1 MQGDGRAADGG
12 SPAGVAAEGAAP
24 RAADVAAKLAA
35 LKRSVA
41 RVIRGKDEAIDWI
54 IASLLARGHVLIED
68 IPGVGKTTLA
78 QALARSL
85 NLVFSRIQFT
95 SDTLPS
101 DVIGVSLWRAE
112 RGEFEFLPG
121 PVFTNVL
128 LADEINR
135 ATPKTQAALLE
146 AMNERTVTVEKTRY
160 RLREPFMVLATQNPV
175 EYLGTYPL
183 PESQLDRF
191 LLRISLGY
199 PSPQEELALL
209 QSGGVED
216 ELDAVQPVLDGAEL
230 VQLQARVRGVRVA
243 PMLLAYL
250 MELVHR
256 TRDHAELALGVS
268 TRGALALHRAC
279 QALAMVE
286 GRDYVIPDDI
296 QRLAVPVMAHRVVL
310 AGGEVG
316 EGWSRSEAERA
327 MIRAVLEATPV
338 PL

>member
-1 MQGDGRAADGG
+1 MPVD
-12 SPAGVAAEGAAP
+12 
-24 RAADVAAKLAA
+24 DVIAQLDA
-35 LKRSVA
+35 LKHSVA

-54 IASLLARGHVLIED
+54 IAALLARGHVLIED

-78 QALARSL
+78 QALSRSL

-199 PSPQEELALL
+199 PAPDEELALL
-209 QSGGVED
+209 RAGGVEG
-216 ELDAVQPVLDGAEL
+216 ELEAVQPVLDGSAL
-230 VQLQARVRGVRVA
+230 LQLQARVREVKVA
-243 PMLLAYL
+243 PALLTYL
-250 MELVHR
+250 LELVQR
-256 TRDHAELALGVS
+256 TRRHSALGLGVS
-268 TRGALALHRAC
+268 TRGALALHRAA
-279 QALAMVE
+279 QALALVE
-286 GRDYVIPDDI
+286 GREYVIPDDV
-296 QRLAVPVMAHRVVL
+296 QRMAVPVMAHRVVL
-310 AGGEVG
+310 AGGEG
-316 EGWSRSEAERA
+316 DEGWSRSEAERA
-327 MIRAVLEATPV
+327 VIREVVDGTPV
-338 PL
+338 PV

>member
-1 MQGDGRAADGG
+1 
-12 SPAGVAAEGAAP
+12 VHVV
-24 RAADVAAKLAA
+24 DVVNRLEQ
-35 LKRSVA
+35 LKASVA
-41 RVIRGKDEAIDWI
+41 RVIRGKDEAIDWTI
-54 IASLLARGHVLIED
+54 VALLARGHVLLED

-78 QALARSL
+78 HALARSL
-85 NLVFSRIQFT
+85 NLAFSRIQFT

-160 RLREPFMVLATQNPV
+160 RLREPFLVLATQNPV

-191 LLRISLGY
+191 LMRISLGY
-199 PSPQEELALL
+199 PSPDEELELL
-209 QSGGVED
+209 RRGGVED
-216 ELDAVQPVLDGAEL
+216 ELEALQPVLDGAEL
-230 VQLQARVRGVRVA
+230 MKLQARVREVRIA
-243 PMLLAYL
+243 PSLLAYL
-250 MELVHR
+250 LELVHR
-256 TRDHAELALGVS
+256 TRNHPGLALGVS
-268 TRGALALHRAC
+268 TRGALALQRAC
-279 QALAMVE
+279 QAVAMVE
-286 GRDYVIPDDI
+286 SRDYVIPDDI
-296 QRLAVPVMAHRVVL
+296 ARVAVPVMAHRVML

-316 EGWSRSEAERA
+316 EGWSRSEAERTLVRE
-327 MIRAVLEATPV
+327 ILEGTAV

>member
-1 MQGDGRAADGG
+1 
-12 SPAGVAAEGAAP
+12 
-24 RAADVAAKLAA
+24 
-35 LKRSVA
+35 
-41 RVIRGKDEAIDWI
+41 
-54 IASLLARGHVLIED
+54 VLIED

-78 QALARSL
+78 QALSRSL

-101 DVIGVSLWRAE
+101 DVIGVSIWRPE

-146 AMNERTVTVEKTRY
+146 AMNERTVTVDKTRY
-160 RLREPFMVLATQNPV
+160 RLREPFLVLATQNPV

-199 PSPQEELALL
+199 PSHDEELELL
-209 QSGGVED
+209 RSGGVEA
-216 ELDAVQPVLDGAEL
+216 ELEAVQPVLEGAEL
-230 VQLQARVRGVRVA
+230 VQLQARVRQVRVA
-243 PMLLAYL
+243 PPLLSYML
-250 MELVHR
+250 ELVDR
-256 TRDHAELALGVS
+256 TRRHPSLALGVS

-286 GRDYVIPDDI
+286 SRDYVIPDDV
-296 QRLAVPVMAHRVVL
+296 QRLAVPVMAHRVMMT
-310 AGGEVG
+310 GGEAT

-327 MIRAVLEATPV
+327 IIQEIVDGTPV

>member
-1 MQGDGRAADGG
+1 VPLVDVIAQLDG
-12 SPAGVAAEGAAP
+12 
-24 RAADVAAKLAA
+24 

-54 IASLLARGHVLIED
+54 IAALLARGHVLIED

-78 QALARSL
+78 QALSRSL

-199 PSPQEELALL
+199 PAPDEELALL
-209 QSGGVED
+209 RAGGVEG
-216 ELDAVQPVLDGAEL
+216 ELEAVQPVLDGSEL
-230 VQLQARVRGVRVA
+230 VQLQARVREVMVA
-243 PMLLAYL
+243 PALLAYL
-250 MELVHR
+250 LELVHR
-256 TRDHAELALGVS
+256 TRRHPALGLGVS
-268 TRGALALHRAC
+268 TRGALALHRAA
-279 QALAMVE
+279 QALALVE
-286 GRDYVIPDDI
+286 GREYVIPDDV

-310 AGGEVG
+310 AGGEAG

-327 MIRAVLEATPV
+327 VIREVVDGTPV
-338 PL
+338 PI

>member
-1 MQGDGRAADGG
+1 
-12 SPAGVAAEGAAP
+12 VAAI
-24 RAADVAAKLAA
+24 DVVGKLDE

-41 RVIRGKDEAIDWI
+41 RVIRGKAEVIEET
-54 IASLLARGHVLIED
+54 IAALLARGHVLIED

-78 QALARSL
+78 QALSRSL
-85 NLVFSRIQFT
+85 NLTFSRIQFT

-160 RLREPFMVLATQNPV
+160 RLREPFLVIATQNPV

-191 LLRISLGY
+191 LLRIAIGY
-199 PSPQEELALL
+199 PSADEELELL
-209 QSGGVED
+209 RRGGVEG
-216 ELDAVQPVLDGAEL
+216 ELEAVQPVLDGAEL
-230 VQLQARVRGVRVA
+230 LELQARVRQVRVA
-243 PMLLAYL
+243 PALLAYL
-250 MELVHR
+250 LELVQRSRRHP
-256 TRDHAELALGVS
+256 ALALGVS

-279 QALAMVE
+279 QAMALVE
-286 GRDYVIPDDI
+286 GRDYVIPDDV
-296 QRLAVPVMAHRVVL
+296 QRLAVPVMAHRMVL
-310 AGGEVG
+310 AGGDVG
-316 EGWSRSEAERA
+316 EGWSRSEAERG
-327 MIRAVLEATPV
+327 IVREIVEATPV

>member
-1 MQGDGRAADGG
+1 VPIEEIIAQLD
-12 SPAGVAAEGAAP
+12 
-24 RAADVAAKLAA
+24 A
-35 LKRSVA
+35 LKHSVA

-54 IASLLARGHVLIED
+54 IAALLARGHVLIED

-78 QALARSL
+78 QALSRSL

-199 PSPQEELALL
+199 PAPDEELALL
-209 QSGGVED
+209 RAGGVEG
-216 ELDAVQPVLDGAEL
+216 ELEAVQPVLDGSAL
-230 VQLQARVRGVRVA
+230 VELQARVREVKVA
-243 PMLLAYL
+243 PGLLAYL
-250 MELVHR
+250 LELVQR
-256 TRDHAELALGVS
+256 TRRHPALGLGVS
-268 TRGALALHRAC
+268 TRGALALHRAA
-279 QALAMVE
+279 QALALVE
-286 GRDYVIPDDI
+286 GREYVIPDDV

-310 AGGEVG
+310 AGGEG
-316 EGWSRSEAERA
+316 DEGWSRSEAERA
-327 MIRAVLEATPV
+327 VIREVVDGTPV
-338 PL
+338 PI

>member
-1 MQGDGRAADGG
+1 
-12 SPAGVAAEGAAP
+12 
-24 RAADVAAKLAA
+24 LAA
-35 LKRSVA
+35 IDVVGKLDELKRSVA
-41 RVIRGKDEAIDWI
+41 RVIRGKAEVIEET
-54 IASLLARGHVLIED
+54 IAALLARGHVLIED

-78 QALARSL
+78 QALSRSL
-85 NLVFSRIQFT
+85 NLTFSRIQFT

-160 RLREPFMVLATQNPV
+160 RLREPFLVIATQNPV

-191 LLRISLGY
+191 LLRIAIGY
-199 PSPQEELALL
+199 PSAEEELELL
-209 QSGGVED
+209 RRGGVEG
-216 ELDAVQPVLDGAEL
+216 ELEAVQPVLDGAEL
-230 VQLQARVRGVRVA
+230 LELQARVRQVRVA
-243 PMLLAYL
+243 PALLAYL
-250 MELVHR
+250 LELVQRSRRHP
-256 TRDHAELALGVS
+256 ALALGVS

-279 QALAMVE
+279 QAMALVE
-286 GRDYVIPDDI
+286 GRDYVIPDDV
-296 QRLAVPVMAHRVVL
+296 QRLAVPVMAHRMVL
-310 AGGEVG
+310 AGGDVG
-316 EGWSRSEAERA
+316 EGWSRSEAERG
-327 MIRAVLEATPV
+327 IVREIVEATPV

>member
-1 MQGDGRAADGG
+1 M
-12 SPAGVAAEGAAP
+12 
-24 RAADVAAKLAA
+24 
-35 LKRSVA
+35 
-41 RVIRGKDEAIDWI
+41 
-54 IASLLARGHVLIED
+54 
-68 IPGVGKTTLA
+68 GKTTLA
-78 QALARSL
+78 QALSRSL

-199 PSPQEELALL
+199 PAPDEELALL
-209 QSGGVED
+209 RAGGVEG
-216 ELDAVQPVLDGAEL
+216 ELEAVQPVLDGSAL
-230 VQLQARVRGVRVA
+230 LQLQAKVREVTVA
-243 PMLLAYL
+243 PALLAYL
-250 MELVHR
+250 LELVHR
-256 TRDHAELALGVS
+256 TRRHPALGLGVS
-268 TRGALALHRAC
+268 TRGALALHRAS
-279 QALAMVE
+279 QALALVE
-286 GRDYVIPDDI
+286 GREYVIPDDV

-310 AGGEVG
+310 AGGEAD
-316 EGWSRSEAERA
+316 EGWSRSETERA
-327 MIRAVLEATPV
+327 VIREVVDGTPV
-338 PL
+338 PI

>member
-1 MQGDGRAADGG
+1 VQAT
-12 SPAGVAAEGAAP
+12 
-24 RAADVAAKLAA
+24 DVADRLTA
-35 LKRSVA
+35 LKGSVA
-41 RVIRGKDEAIDWI
+41 RVIRGKAEAIDWI
-54 IASLLARGHVLIED
+54 IAALLARGHVLIED

-85 NLVFSRIQFT
+85 NLHFSRIQFT

-101 DVIGVSLWRAE
+101 DVIGVSLWRPE

-121 PVFTNVL
+121 PIFTNVL

-160 RLREPFMVLATQNPV
+160 RLREPFLVLATQNPV

-199 PSPQEELALL
+199 PAAEEERELL
-209 QSGGVED
+209 RRGGVEG
-216 ELDAVQPVLDGAEL
+216 ELEAIEPVLDGGEL
-230 VQLQARVRGVRVA
+230 LQLQAQVKQARVA
-243 PMLLAYL
+243 EPLLSYL
-250 MELVHR
+250 MELVER
-256 TRDHAELALGVS
+256 TRRHPGLALGVS
-268 TRGALALHRAC
+268 TRGALALHRAS
-279 QALAMVE
+279 QALAVVD
-286 GRDYVIPDDI
+286 GRDYVIPDDVKRI
-296 QRLAVPVMAHRVVL
+296 AVAVMAHRVML
-310 AGGEVG
+310 AGGETG

-327 MIRAVLEATPV
+327 LIREILDTTPV

>member
-1 MQGDGRAADGG
+1 MEQ
-12 SPAGVAAEGAAP
+12 VE
-24 RAADVAAKLAA
+24 KLRA
-35 LKRSVA
+35 LKASVA

-54 IASLLARGHVLIED
+54 VAALLARGHVLIED

-78 QALARSL
+78 QALAGSL
-85 NLVFSRIQFT
+85 NLSFSRIQFT

-101 DVIGVSLWRAE
+101 DVIGVSLWRPE
-112 RGEFEFLPG
+112 RGEFELLPG

-160 RLREPFMVLATQNPV
+160 RLREPFLVLATQNPI

-199 PSPQEELALL
+199 PSAEEELELL
-209 QSGGVED
+209 RVGGVEA
-216 ELDAVQPVLDGAEL
+216 ELESVRPVLEVEEL
-230 VQLQARVRGVRVA
+230 VLLQERVKQVRVV
-243 PMLLAYL
+243 PGLLEYML
-250 MELVHR
+250 ELVTR
-256 TRDHAELALGVS
+256 TRAHASLVVGVS

-279 QALAMVE
+279 QALAVLE
-286 GRDYVIPDDI
+286 GRDYVIPDDVL
-296 QRLAVPVMAHRVVL
+296 RLAVPVMAHRIVL
-310 AGGEVG
+310 SGGETS

-327 MIRAVLEATPV
+327 VIAEVVRSTRVPV
-338 PL
+338 

>member
-1 MQGDGRAADGG
+1 MRIVDVVNRLDG
-12 SPAGVAAEGAAP
+12 
-24 RAADVAAKLAA
+24 

-54 IASLLARGHVLIED
+54 IAALLARGHVLIED

-146 AMNERTVTVEKTRY
+146 AMNERTVTVDKTRY
-160 RLREPFMVLATQNPV
+160 RLREPFLVLATQNPV

-199 PSPQEELALL
+199 PSHDEELELL
-209 QSGGVED
+209 RCGGVEA
-216 ELDAVQPVLDGAEL
+216 ELEAVHPVLEGGEL
-230 VQLQARVRGVRVA
+230 VQLQATVRQVRVA
-243 PMLLAYL
+243 APLLSYL
-250 MELVHR
+250 LELVAR
-256 TRDHAELALGVS
+256 TRRHPSLALGVS

-286 GRDYVIPDDI
+286 SRDYVIPDDV

-310 AGGEVG
+310 AGGEVT
-316 EGWSRSEAERA
+316 EGWSRSEAERGV
-327 MIRAVLEATPV
+327 IREILDGTPV

>member
-1 MQGDGRAADGG
+1 VQIVDVVNRLDG
-12 SPAGVAAEGAAP
+12 
-24 RAADVAAKLAA
+24 

-41 RVIRGKDEAIDWI
+41 RVIRGKGEAIDWI
-54 IASLLARGHVLIED
+54 IAALLARGHVLIED

-160 RLREPFMVLATQNPV
+160 RLREPFLVLATQNPV

-199 PSPQEELALL
+199 PAPDEELALL
-209 QSGGVED
+209 RSGGVEG
-216 ELDAVQPVLDGAEL
+216 ELEAIRPVLEGAEL
-230 VQLQARVRGVRVA
+230 VQLQAQVREVRVA
-243 PMLLAYL
+243 PPLLAYL
-250 MELVHR
+250 LDLVHR
-256 TRDHAELALGVS
+256 TRNHPSLALGVS
-268 TRGALALHRAC
+268 TRGALALHRAS

-286 GRDYVIPDDI
+286 GRDYVIPDDV
-296 QRLAVPVMAHRVVL
+296 QRLSVAVMAHRVVL

-327 MIRAVLEATPV
+327 VIREIVDSTPV

>member
-1 MQGDGRAADGG
+1 MQIVDVVNRLDG
-12 SPAGVAAEGAAP
+12 
-24 RAADVAAKLAA
+24 

-41 RVIRGKDEAIDWI
+41 RVIRGKDEAINWI
-54 IASLLARGHVLIED
+54 IAALLARGHVLIED

-78 QALARSL
+78 QALSRSL

-160 RLREPFMVLATQNPV
+160 RLREPFLVVATQNPV

-191 LLRISLGY
+191 LMRISLGY
-199 PSPQEELALL
+199 PAPEEELALL
-209 QSGGVED
+209 RRGGVEG
-216 ELDAVQPVLDGAEL
+216 ELEAVQPVLEGAEL
-230 VQLQARVRGVRVA
+230 
-243 PMLLAYL
+243 
-250 MELVHR
+250 
-256 TRDHAELALGVS
+256 
-268 TRGALALHRAC
+268 
-279 QALAMVE
+279 
-286 GRDYVIPDDI
+286 
-296 QRLAVPVMAHRVVL
+296 
-310 AGGEVG
+310 
-316 EGWSRSEAERA
+316 
-327 MIRAVLEATPV
+327 
-338 PL
+338 

>member
-1 MQGDGRAADGG
+1 MQIVDVVNRLDG
-12 SPAGVAAEGAAP
+12 
-24 RAADVAAKLAA
+24 

-54 IASLLARGHVLIED
+54 IAALLARGHVLIED

-78 QALARSL
+78 QALSRSL
-85 NLVFSRIQFT
+85 DLVFSRIQFT

-146 AMNERTVTVEKTRY
+146 AMNERTVTVDKTRY
-160 RLREPFMVLATQNPV
+160 RLREPFLVLATQNPV

-199 PSPQEELALL
+199 PSHQEELELL
-209 QSGGVED
+209 RAGGVEA
-216 ELDAVQPVLDGAEL
+216 ELEAVQPVLEGAEL
-230 VQLQARVRGVRVA
+230 VRLQAAVRQVRVA
-243 PMLLAYL
+243 APLLAYL
-250 MELVHR
+250 LELVDR
-256 TRDHAELALGVS
+256 TRTHPALALGVS

-286 GRDYVIPDDI
+286 SRDYVIPDDI

-310 AGGEVG
+310 AGAEVT

-327 MIRAVLEATPV
+327 IVREIVDGTPV
-338 PL
+338 PI

>member
-1 MQGDGRAADGG
+1 MVDA
-12 SPAGVAAEGAAP
+12 VT
-24 RAADVAAKLAA
+24 KLGQ
-35 LKRSVA
+35 LKSSVG
-41 RVIRGKDEAIDWI
+41 RVIKGKAEVIDWT
-54 IASLLARGHVLIED
+54 IAALLARGHVLIED
-68 IPGVGKTTLA
+68 VPGVGKTTLA

-85 NLVFSRIQFT
+85 NLAFSRIQFT

-121 PVFTNVL
+121 PIFTNIL

-146 AMNERTVTVEKTRY
+146 AMNERTMTIEKTRY

-199 PSPQEELALL
+199 PAVEEELELL
-209 QSGGVED
+209 RLGGVED
-216 ELDAVQPVLDGAEL
+216 ELESVAPVLSEGDVVELQGKARQVRIAPSLAEYLLEL
-230 VQLQARVRGVRVA
+230 VQ
-243 PMLLAYL
+243 
-250 MELVHR
+250 R
-256 TRDHAELALGVS
+256 TRRHPGLALGVS
-268 TRGALALHRAC
+268 TRGALALQRAC
-279 QALAMVE
+279 QALALVE
-286 GRDYVIPDDI
+286 EREYVIPDDI
-296 QRLAVPVMAHRVVL
+296 ARMVVPVLAHRVLL
-310 AGGEVG
+310 AGGELG
-316 EGWSRSEAERA
+316 EGWSRSESEREI
-327 MIRAVLEATPV
+327 IREVLSSTPV

>member
-1 MQGDGRAADGG
+1 M
-12 SPAGVAAEGAAP
+12 VTME
-24 RAADVAAKLAA
+24 KLAE
-35 LKRSVA
+35 LKASVA
-41 RVIRGKDEAIDWI
+41 RVIRGKEEAIEWL
-54 IASLLARGHVLIED
+54 IAALLARGHVLIED

-78 QALARSL
+78 HALANSL
-85 NLVFSRIQFT
+85 SLVFHRIQFT

-101 DVIGVSLWRAE
+101 DIIGVSLWRPE
-112 RGEFEFLPG
+112 KGEFEFLAG

-160 RLREPFMVLATQNPV
+160 RLREPFLVVATQNPV

-199 PSPQEELALL
+199 PAHDEELELL
-209 QSGGVED
+209 RRGGVEG
-216 ELDAVQPVLDGAEL
+216 ELEGLRPVLAASDILEL
-230 VQLQARVRGVRVA
+230 QEQVRQVRVA
-243 PMLLAYL
+243 PVLLGYMLD
-250 MELVHR
+250 LVERSRKHPS
-256 TRDHAELALGVS
+256 LVLGVS

-279 QALAMVE
+279 QALALVE
-286 GRDYVIPDDI
+286 GRDYVIPDDVV
-296 QRLAVPVMAHRVVL
+296 RMAVPVMAHRIML
-310 AGGEVG
+310 AGGEVE

-327 MIRAVLEATPV
+327 VIREIVDATRVPV
-338 PL
+338 

>member
-1 MQGDGRAADGG
+1 MPLVDVIAQLDG
-12 SPAGVAAEGAAP
+12 
-24 RAADVAAKLAA
+24 

-54 IASLLARGHVLIED
+54 IAALLARGHVLIED

-78 QALARSL
+78 QALSRSL

-199 PSPQEELALL
+199 PAPDEELALL
-209 QSGGVED
+209 RAGGVEG
-216 ELDAVQPVLDGAEL
+216 ELEAVQPVLDGSAL
-230 VQLQARVRGVRVA
+230 LQLQAKVREVTVA
-243 PMLLAYL
+243 PALLAYL
-250 MELVHR
+250 LELVHR
-256 TRDHAELALGVS
+256 TRRHPALGLGVS
-268 TRGALALHRAC
+268 TRGALALHRAS
-279 QALAMVE
+279 QALALVE
-286 GRDYVIPDDI
+286 GREYVIPDDV

-310 AGGEVG
+310 AGGEAD
-316 EGWSRSEAERA
+316 EGWSRSETERA
-327 MIRAVLEATPV
+327 VIREVVDGTPV
-338 PL
+338 PI

>member
-1 MQGDGRAADGG
+1 MIGKLDGL
-12 SPAGVAAEGAAP
+12 
-24 RAADVAAKLAA
+24 KL
-35 LKRSVA
+35 SVG
-41 RVIRGKDEAIDWI
+41 RVIRGKSEVIEEI
-54 IASLLARGHVLIED
+54 IAALLARGHVLIED

-78 QALARSL
+78 HALARSL
-85 NLVFSRIQFT
+85 NLNFSRIQFT

-135 ATPKTQAALLE
+135 TTPKTQAALLE

-160 RLREPFMVLATQNPV
+160 RLREPFLVMATQNPV

-191 LLRISLGY
+191 LLRIAIGY
-199 PSPQEELALL
+199 PSPEEELALL
-209 QSGGVED
+209 RRGGVEG
-216 ELDAVQPVLDGAEL
+216 ELEALAPVLEAGEL
-230 VQLQARVRGVRVA
+230 LELQARVREVRVA
-243 PMLLAYL
+243 PALLSDRL
-250 MELVHR
+250 ELGHR
-256 TRDHAELALGVS
+256 TREHPALALGVS
-268 TRGALALHRAC
+268 TRGALALHRSC
-279 QALAMVE
+279 QALALVE
-286 GRDYVIPDDI
+286 GRDYVIPDDVV
-296 QRLAVPVMAHRVVL
+296 RLAVPVMAHRVVL
-310 AGGEVG
+310 AGDAG

-327 MIRAVLEATPV
+327 IIGEVVAATPV

>member
-1 MQGDGRAADGG
+1 MQIAEMVDKLDG
-12 SPAGVAAEGAAP
+12 
-24 RAADVAAKLAA
+24 

-41 RVIRGKDEAIDWI
+41 SVIRGKDEAIDWT
-54 IASLLARGHVLIED
+54 IAALLARGHVLIED

-78 QALARSL
+78 HALARSL

-101 DVIGVSLWRAE
+101 DVIGVSLWRGE
-112 RGEFEFLPG
+112 RGEFEFVPG

-146 AMNERTVTVEKTRY
+146 AMNERTVTVDKTRY
-160 RLREPFMVLATQNPV
+160 RLREPFLVLATQNPV

-199 PSPQEELALL
+199 PAPEEELELL
-209 QSGGVED
+209 RRGGVED
-216 ELDAVQPVLDGAEL
+216 ELEAVQPVLEASEL
-230 VQLQARVRGVRVA
+230 VPLQTHVRQVRIA
-243 PMLLAYL
+243 PPLLAYL
-250 MELVHR
+250 LELVSR
-256 TRDHAELALGVS
+256 TRRHPSLALGVS

-279 QALAMVE
+279 QALALVE
-286 GRDYVIPDDI
+286 DRDYVIPDDV
-296 QRLAVPVMAHRVVL
+296 QRLAVPAMAHRVVL
-310 AGGEVG
+310 AGGEVT

-327 MIRAVLEATPV
+327 IIREIVDETSV

>member
-1 MQGDGRAADGG
+1 VHG
-12 SPAGVAAEGAAP
+12 AE
-24 RAADVAAKLAA
+24 VTAKLEE

-41 RVIRGKDEAIDWI
+41 RVIHGKAEAIELI
-54 IASLLARGHVLIED
+54 IVALLARGHVLIED

-85 NLVFSRIQFT
+85 NLTFSRIQFT

-101 DVIGVSLWRAE
+101 DVIGVSLWRPE

-121 PVFTNVL
+121 PLFTNVL

-160 RLREPFMVLATQNPV
+160 RLREPFLVLATQNPV

-199 PSPQEELALL
+199 PARREEFELL
-209 QSGGVED
+209 RRGGVEG
-216 ELDAVQPVLDGAEL
+216 ELENLTPVLDATEL
-230 VQLQARVRGVRVA
+230 VQLQKQVREVRVVPA
-243 PMLLAYL
+243 LLEFML
-250 MELVHR
+250 ELVERARAHPS
-256 TRDHAELALGVS
+256 LALGVS

-279 QALAMVE
+279 QALALLE
-286 GRDYVIPDDI
+286 ERDYVIPDDI
-296 QRLAVPVMAHRVVL
+296 GRLAVPVMAHRVVL
-310 AGGEVG
+310 AGGEIG

-327 MIRAVLEATPV
+327 VIDEIVKATPV

>member
-1 MQGDGRAADGG
+1 MVDA
-12 SPAGVAAEGAAP
+12 VT
-24 RAADVAAKLAA
+24 KLGQ
-35 LKRSVA
+35 LKSSVG
-41 RVIRGKDEAIDWI
+41 RVIKGKAEVIDWT
-54 IASLLARGHVLIED
+54 IAALLARGHVLIED
-68 IPGVGKTTLA
+68 VPGVGKTTLA

-85 NLVFSRIQFT
+85 SLAFSRIQFT

-160 RLREPFMVLATQNPV
+160 RLREPFLVLATQNPV

-191 LLRISLGY
+191 LLRIALGY
-199 PSPQEELALL
+199 PAAEEELELL
-209 QSGGVED
+209 RRGGVED
-216 ELDAVQPVLDGAEL
+216 ELESVVPVLSESET
-230 VQLQARVRGVRVA
+230 VELQARARQVRVA
-243 PMLLAYL
+243 PQLGEYLL
-250 MELVHR
+250 ELVQR
-256 TRDHAELALGVS
+256 TRKHPALALGVS
-268 TRGALALHRAC
+268 TRGALALQRAC
-279 QALAMVE
+279 QALALVE
-286 GRDYVIPDDI
+286 GREYVIPDDVA
-296 QRLAVPVMAHRVVL
+296 RMAVPVLAHRVLL
-310 AGGEVG
+310 AGGEPG
-316 EGWSRSEAERA
+316 EGWSRSESEREI
-327 MIRAVLEATPV
+327 IREVLASTPV

>member
-1 MQGDGRAADGG
+1 MVG
-12 SPAGVAAEGAAP
+12 
-24 RAADVAAKLAA
+24 KLDE

-41 RVIRGKDEAIDWI
+41 RVIRGKAEVTEET
-54 IASLLARGHVLIED
+54 IAALLARGHVLIED

-78 QALARSL
+78 QALSRSL
-85 NLVFSRIQFT
+85 NLTFSRIQFT

-160 RLREPFMVLATQNPV
+160 RLREPFLVIATQNPV

-191 LLRISLGY
+191 LLRIAIGY
-199 PSPQEELALL
+199 PSAEEELELL
-209 QSGGVED
+209 RRGGVEG
-216 ELDAVQPVLDGAEL
+216 ELEAVQPVLDGAEL
-230 VQLQARVRGVRVA
+230 LELQARVRQVRVA
-243 PMLLAYL
+243 PALLAYL
-250 MELVHR
+250 LELVQRSRRHP
-256 TRDHAELALGVS
+256 ALALGVS

-279 QALAMVE
+279 QAMALVE
-286 GRDYVIPDDI
+286 GRDYVIPDDV
-296 QRLAVPVMAHRVVL
+296 QRLAVPVMAHRMVL
-310 AGGEVG
+310 AGGDVG
-316 EGWSRSEAERA
+316 EGWSRSEAERG
-327 MIRAVLEATPV
+327 IVREIVEATPV

>member
-1 MQGDGRAADGG
+1 MPVDDIIAQLD
-12 SPAGVAAEGAAP
+12 
-24 RAADVAAKLAA
+24 A
-35 LKRSVA
+35 LKHSVA

-54 IASLLARGHVLIED
+54 IAALLARGHVLIED

-78 QALARSL
+78 QALSRSL

-199 PSPQEELALL
+199 PAPDEELALL
-209 QSGGVED
+209 RAGGVEG
-216 ELDAVQPVLDGAEL
+216 ELEAVQPVLDGSAL
-230 VQLQARVRGVRVA
+230 LQLQARVREVKVA
-243 PMLLAYL
+243 PALLTYL
-250 MELVHR
+250 LELVQR
-256 TRDHAELALGVS
+256 TRRHPALGLGVS
-268 TRGALALHRAC
+268 TRGALALHRAA
-279 QALAMVE
+279 QALALVE
-286 GRDYVIPDDI
+286 GREYVIPDDV
-296 QRLAVPVMAHRVVL
+296 QRMAVPVMAHRVVL
-310 AGGEVG
+310 AGGEG
-316 EGWSRSEAERA
+316 DEGWSRSEAERA
-327 MIRAVLEATPV
+327 VIREVVDGTPV
-338 PL
+338 PV

>member
-1 MQGDGRAADGG
+1 MLSERWD
-12 SPAGVAAEGAAP
+12 VVV
-24 RAADVAAKLAA
+24 ADVARQLAA
-35 LKRSVA
+35 LKESVA
-41 RVIRGKDEAIDWI
+41 RVIRGKDEVIDWI
-54 IASLLARGHVLIED
+54 IAALLARGHVLIED

-85 NLVFSRIQFT
+85 NLTFSRIQFT

-101 DVIGVSLWRAE
+101 DVIGVSLWRPE

-128 LADEINR
+128 LADEVNR
-135 ATPKTQAALLE
+135 TTPKTQAALLE

-160 RLREPFMVLATQNPV
+160 RLREPFLVIATQNPV

-199 PSPQEELALL
+199 PSSDEELELM
-209 QSGGVED
+209 QRGGVED
-216 ELDAVQPVLDGAEL
+216 ALERVRPILNGSELLE
-230 VQLQARVRGVRVA
+230 LQAKTRDVRVA
-243 PMLLAYL
+243 APLLRYML
-250 MELVHR
+250 ELVHR
-256 TRDHAELALGVS
+256 TRSHSALMLGVS

-279 QALAMVE
+279 QALALVE
-286 GRDYVIPDDI
+286 GREYVIPDDI
-296 QRLAVPVMAHRVVL
+296 ARLAVPAMAHRVVL
-310 AGGEVG
+310 EGGDAGS
-316 EGWSRSEAERA
+316 GWSRSEAERSV
-327 MIRAVLEATPV
+327 IREILDGTPV

>member
-1 MQGDGRAADGG
+1 MQ
-12 SPAGVAAEGAAP
+12 AAE
-24 RAADVAAKLAA
+24 VANRLDA

-41 RVIRGKDEAIDWI
+41 RVIRGKAEAIDWI
-54 IASLLARGHVLIED
+54 IAALLARGHVLIED
-68 IPGVGKTTLA
+68 VPGVGKTTLA

-85 NLVFSRIQFT
+85 NLAFSRIQFT

-112 RGEFEFLPG
+112 KGEFEFLPG
-121 PVFTNVL
+121 PIFTNVL

-160 RLREPFMVLATQNPV
+160 RLREPFIVLATQNPV

-199 PSPQEELALL
+199 PDREEELALL
-209 QSGGVED
+209 HRGGVEE
-216 ELDAVQPVLDGAEL
+216 ELEATVPALEAAVL
-230 VQLQARVRGVRVA
+230 VELQARARNVRVA
-243 PMLLAYL
+243 PALLAYEL
-250 MELVHR
+250 ELVHR
-256 TRDHAELALGVS
+256 TRAHASLGLGVS

-296 QRLAVPVMAHRVVL
+296 TRLAVPAMAHRVVL
-310 AGGEVG
+310 AGGETG

-327 MIRAVLEATPV
+327 VIREIVETTPV

>member
-1 MQGDGRAADGG
+1 
-12 SPAGVAAEGAAP
+12 
-24 RAADVAAKLAA
+24 LAA
-35 LKRSVA
+35 IDVVGKLDGLKRSVA
-41 RVIRGKDEAIDWI
+41 RVIRGKAEVIEET
-54 IASLLARGHVLIED
+54 IAALLARGHVLIED

-78 QALARSL
+78 QALSRSL
-85 NLVFSRIQFT
+85 NLTFSRIQFT

-160 RLREPFMVLATQNPV
+160 RLREPFLVIATQNPV

-191 LLRISLGY
+191 LLRIAIGY
-199 PSPQEELALL
+199 PSADEELELL
-209 QSGGVED
+209 RRGGVEG
-216 ELDAVQPVLDGAEL
+216 ELEAVQPVLDGAEL
-230 VQLQARVRGVRVA
+230 LELQARVRQVRVA
-243 PMLLAYL
+243 PALLAYL
-250 MELVHR
+250 LELVQRSRRHPS
-256 TRDHAELALGVS
+256 LALGVS

-279 QALAMVE
+279 QAMALVE
-286 GRDYVIPDDI
+286 GRDYVIPDDV
-296 QRLAVPVMAHRVVL
+296 QRLAVPVMAHRMVL
-310 AGGEVG
+310 AGGDVG
-316 EGWSRSEAERA
+316 EGWSRSEAERG
-327 MIRAVLEATPV
+327 IVREIVEATPV

>member
-1 MQGDGRAADGG
+1 MPLVDVIAQLDG
-12 SPAGVAAEGAAP
+12 
-24 RAADVAAKLAA
+24 

-54 IASLLARGHVLIED
+54 IAALLARGHVLIED

-78 QALARSL
+78 QALSRSL

-199 PSPQEELALL
+199 PAPDEELALL
-209 QSGGVED
+209 RAGGVEG
-216 ELDAVQPVLDGAEL
+216 ELEAVQPVLDGSEL
-230 VQLQARVRGVRVA
+230 VQLQARVREVHVA
-243 PMLLAYL
+243 PALLAYL
-250 MELVHR
+250 LELVHR
-256 TRDHAELALGVS
+256 TRRHPALGLGVS
-268 TRGALALHRAC
+268 TRGALALHRAA
-279 QALAMVE
+279 QALALVE
-286 GRDYVIPDDI
+286 GREYVIPDDV

-310 AGGEVG
+310 AGGEAG

-327 MIRAVLEATPV
+327 IIREVVDGTPV

>member
-1 MQGDGRAADGG
+1 VPLVDVIAQLDG
-12 SPAGVAAEGAAP
+12 
-24 RAADVAAKLAA
+24 

-54 IASLLARGHVLIED
+54 IAALLARGHVLIED

-78 QALARSL
+78 QALSRSL
-85 NLVFSRIQFT
+85 NLVFSRIQCT

-199 PSPQEELALL
+199 PAPDEELALL
-209 QSGGVED
+209 RAGGVEG
-216 ELDAVQPVLDGAEL
+216 ELEAVQPVLDGSEL
-230 VQLQARVRGVRVA
+230 VQLQARVREVQVTPA
-243 PMLLAYL
+243 LLAYL
-250 MELVHR
+250 LELVHR
-256 TRDHAELALGVS
+256 TRRHPALGLGVS
-268 TRGALALHRAC
+268 TRGALALHRAA
-279 QALAMVE
+279 QALALVE
-286 GRDYVIPDDI
+286 GREYVIPDDV

-310 AGGEVG
+310 AGGEAG

-327 MIRAVLEATPV
+327 IIQEVVDGTPV
-338 PL
+338 PI